1 MARFIHLN
9 GPSGVGKSTTAQRY
23 VDAHPG
29 VLNLDIDR
37 VVSLIGGWQDN
48 FFSGALTA
56 GRALAITM
64 AESHLRSGHDVVM
77 PQLVTKVEQAQRFEA
92 AVARAGGEY
101 VEIALTV
108 GKQEQAA
115 RFQGRA
121 SSSDWARHMDT
132 IVTRDGGPVLLA
144 RIHDHFSAYL
154 AERPECVVVPTDG
167 LDADATYAAVA
178 GALSGPD

>member
-37 VVSLIGGWQDN
+37 VVSLIGGWRDD
-48 FFSGALTA
+48 FRAALPA

-64 AESHLRSGHDVVM
+64 AETHLRAGHDVVM

-92 AVARAGGEY
+92 AAARAGAEY
-101 VEIALTV
+101 VEVALTV

-121 SSSDWARHMDT
+121 SSSDWARHMDA
-132 IVTRDGGPVLLA
+132 IVTRDGGPVLLG
-144 RIHDHFSAYL
+144 RIHDHLTAYL
-154 AERPECVVVPTDG
+154 AERPDCVVVPTDG
-167 LDADATYAAVA
+167 LDAEATYAAVV